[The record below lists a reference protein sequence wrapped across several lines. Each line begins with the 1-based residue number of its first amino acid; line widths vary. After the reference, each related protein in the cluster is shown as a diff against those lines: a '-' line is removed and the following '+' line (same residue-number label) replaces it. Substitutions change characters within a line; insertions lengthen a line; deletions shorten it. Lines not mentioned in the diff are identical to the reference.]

1 MSSTPVRVD
10 LAAFF
15 RPFLEYS
22 LKILTEREGKL
33 DPRPTLLL
41 LVLFIRYT
49 KFYYC
54 PSLAEAKGRH

>member
-33 DPRPTLLL
+33 DPRTH
-41 LVLFIRYT
+41 FIITSIIY
-49 KFYYC
+49 
-54 PSLAEAKGRH
+54 